1 MSVCVFMYVMC
12 LGMSRFLCL
21 FVGVLVNVIVFV
33 WVVSVCM
40 SGSLWVWVSVESLT
54 TDTLSGS

>member
-1 MSVCVFMYVMC
+1 MCVFMYVTC

-40 SGSLWVWVSVESLT
+40 GASLWVWVSVESLT